1 MLVLR
6 RISGARRR
14 HGVVARG
21 GVGGSLQP
29 EGHGGAP
36 SRSAKLPDKT
46 IGYCALLPRPAPSCQ
61 HPSHLWYPPR
71 TVPDLKTW
79 NLDSCKKGSKSLMCS
94 GPASRNLNVI
104 FSGEAT
110 LSGAL
115 TVAFQKQATALRKS
129 LSETRLLRPFSADAG
144 LHTGLQ
150 FISLGGSNAAGAF
163 SNETLHGA
171 GFTPKGLA
179 SVKAAGFSGICFDVE
194 VTEGGADT
202 LAAALEA
209 AFVACKKAG
218 MLVMV
223 TTSHTAPYAAAT
235 DHTKRLLVDS
245 WVNSSSIDIFSPQL
259 YTSGYE
265 PAPQFELTPCLP
277 TDTLFESRCS
287 WERLKKIKAMW
298 VPSLSSAE
306 HYPAAEEFF
315 AKLDIQ
321 TRGFVQWR
329 DPDDPKL
336 PRIPDELTGYYLK
349 AWNLGECKPHDTPM
363 VCSGP

>member
-1 MLVLR
+1 M
-6 RISGARRR
+6 
-14 HGVVARG
+14 
-21 GVGGSLQP
+21 
-29 EGHGGAP
+29 
-36 SRSAKLPDKT
+36 
-46 IGYCALLPRPAPSCQ
+46 CA
-61 HPSHLWYPPR
+61 
-71 TVPDLKTW
+71 
-79 NLDSCKKGSKSLMCS
+79 

-110 LSGAL
+110 LSSAL
-115 TVAFQKQATALRKS
+115 TVAFQKQATALRMG
-129 LSETRLLRPFSADAG
+129 LSETRSLRPFSADAG
-144 LHTGLQ
+144 IHTGLQ

-194 VTEGGADT
+194 VTEGSADA
-202 LAAALEA
+202 LAPALEA
-209 AFVACKKAG
+209 AFLACKKAG

-245 WVNSSSIDIFSPQL
+245 WVKSKNIDIFSPQL

-277 TDTLFESRCS
+277 TDTLFDSRCT
-287 WERLKKIKAMW
+287 WERLKPMKAAW

-306 HYPAAEEFF
+306 HYPAAEKFF
-315 AKLDIQ
+315 GKLGIQ

-349 AWNLGECKPHDTPM
+349 AWNLGECRAHDTPL
-363 VCSGP
+363 VCSGLRKKNLNVVFSGTASLEKALMIALREQKKALDDQSIATACKVARNPNPNPTLSLTLSLTQP

>member
-1 MLVLR
+1 MLYLHAQKTGGSTLECATEGNPLSVRWTNMGHTSRAGKNKKNPKSSPKKTWPRLATAVANADALR
-6 RISGARRR
+6 
-14 HGVVARG
+14 VARCG
-21 GVGGSLQP
+21 QSGRLAAAR
-29 EGHGGAP
+29 GAW
-36 SRSAKLPDKT
+36 R
-46 IGYCALLPRPAPSCQ
+46 CALKLGEAPREDDRLLCAAAPPRPRLPAPLS
-61 HPSHLWYPPR
+61 PVAPR
-71 TVPDLKTW
+71 ARPDLKTW
-79 NLDSCKKGSKSLMCS
+79 NLDSCKKGSKSLMCA

-110 LSGAL
+110 LSSAL
-115 TVAFQKQATALRKS
+115 TAAFQKQATALRMG
-129 LSETRLLRPFSADAG
+129 LSETRSLRPFSADAG
-144 LHTGLQ
+144 IHTGLQ

-194 VTEGGADT
+194 VTEGSADA

-209 AFVACKKAG
+209 AFLACKKAG

-245 WVNSSSIDIFSPQL
+245 WVKSSSIDIFSPQL

-277 TDTLFESRCS
+277 TDTLFDSRCS
-287 WERLKKIKAMW
+287 WERLKPMKA
-298 VPSLSSAE
+298 A
-306 HYPAAEEFF
+306 PA
-315 AKLDIQ
+315 
-321 TRGFVQWR
+321 
-329 DPDDPKL
+329 PK
-336 PRIPDELTGYYLK
+336 PF
-349 AWNLGECKPHDTPM
+349 
-363 VCSGP
+363 

>member
-1 MLVLR
+1 M
-6 RISGARRR
+6 
-14 HGVVARG
+14 
-21 GVGGSLQP
+21 
-29 EGHGGAP
+29 
-36 SRSAKLPDKT
+36 
-46 IGYCALLPRPAPSCQ
+46 CA
-61 HPSHLWYPPR
+61 
-71 TVPDLKTW
+71 
-79 NLDSCKKGSKSLMCS
+79 

-110 LSGAL
+110 LSSAL
-115 TVAFQKQATALRKS
+115 TVAFQKQATALRMG
-129 LSETRLLRPFSADAG
+129 LSETRSLRPFSADAG
-144 LHTGLQ
+144 IHTGLQ

-194 VTEGGADT
+194 VTEGSADA

-209 AFVACKKAG
+209 AFLACKKAG

-245 WVNSSSIDIFSPQL
+245 WVKSKNIDIFSPQL

-277 TDTLFESRCS
+277 TDTLFASRCS
-287 WERLKKIKAMW
+287 WERLKPMKAAW

-306 HYPAAEEFF
+306 HYPAAEKFF
-315 AKLDIQ
+315 GKLGIQ

-349 AWNLGECKPHDTPM
+349 AWNLGECRANDTPL
-363 VCSGP
+363 VCSGLRKKNLNVVFSGTASLEKALMIALREQKKALDDQSIATACKARDVRMCERLVKDRQGNEGMSRQDAILAVTAPAHRTLTLTLTLTPTLTLT